1 MSLNGSATSRL
12 AASHV
17 SNANA
22 VRIQRHAAGTFAM
35 RGGLLFAVLAACAVT
50 GSMPLVVSRAPVQV
64 APAVAAVRAA
74 VQAVAAAAPA
84 VVPQA
89 APPAPAIAFAE
100 TKDTPFKF
108 SDDGYFA
115 QLRARMKWETVRMG
129 DRTLKTPD
137 AVSRVLLT
145 QAAAK
150 KAGLDEVGLSWRD
163 VYGIIN
169 AETSWI
175 PRLGASKDGTP
186 NLGIAQFEPAT
197 ARALGLSDPNDPV
210 QAVHAA
216 ALHLKEAAE
225 WSARRLAG
233 LKLSRAEYAMKLR
246 DGLSIYYNLSSK
258 GRAQWNGLNTAKL
271 PIETQRHI
279 ANARRGRLQADE
291 LAQQLAAVRALTRAQ
306 GVMTASMN
314 GSDS

>member
-1 MSLNGSATSRL
+1 LTSAQRAT
-12 AASHV
+12 AK
-17 SNANA
+17 
-22 VRIQRHAAGTFAM
+22 VRHERSTAGNFAM
-35 RGGLLFAVLAACAVT
+35 RGGLLFAVLAAAGVT
-50 GSMPLVVSRAPVQV
+50 GSMPVAVSQAP
-64 APAVAAVRAA
+64 AAKPTAVAAAPVRVAPVIAAAA
-74 VQAVAAAAPA
+74 VVATPAVAAAAP
-84 VVPQA
+84 V
-89 APPAPAIAFAE
+89 IAFAE
-100 TKDTPFKF
+100 PRSTPFKF
-108 SDDGYFA
+108 ANDQYFS

-129 DRTLKTPD
+129 DRTLQTPD
-137 AVSRVLLT
+137 AVSRVMLT
-145 QAAAK
+145 QAAAQ
-150 KAGLDEVGLSWRD
+150 KAGLDQVGLSWRD

-225 WSARRLAG
+225 WSAKRLSG

-258 GRAQWNGLNTAKL
+258 GRSQWNGLNTAKL

-291 LAQQLAAVRALTRAQ
+291 LAQQLATVRAMTRNP
-306 GVMTASMN
+306 GLMTASVN
-314 GSDS
+314 SPNS